1 MKNALITLVSGVFI
15 LAFTGCASV
24 KFYSNSELTKKS
36 GLKYY
41 PAKPFLQ
48 VERDVVNDRIVKAT
62 ILYLPDLE
70 NPQYIA
76 VKDGLGSRKLELKLT
91 DGTITTLSLDT
102 DPLIA
107 ETLTALGNLVSKT
120 ATAVTDL
127 SALKG
132 VPPNAA
138 SSTITEL
145 YDIIIKNGVTSV
157 KKIEVK

>member
-1 MKNALITLVSGVFI
+1 MKNALIKLVSGVFI

-76 VKDGLGSRKLELKLT
+76 MKDGLGSKKLDLKLT
-91 DGTITTLSLDT
+91 DGSISTFGMES
-102 DPLIA
+102 DPKIA
-107 ETLTALGNLVSKT
+107 ETIAALTALVSKT
-120 ATAVTDL
+120 ATTLTDI

-132 VPPNAA
+132 GPTPAA
-138 SSTITEL
+138 PQTATEL
-145 YDIIIKNGVTSV
+145 YDIIMTNGLTSV